1 MFTNRTVLITGA
13 AVGIGRAAAIRF
25 AEQGANVVAMDV
37 NADTLVQTETELR
50 AITDRVAVYTCD
62 ICDQNAVET
71 AVAESAQ
78 RFGGIDILVNNA
90 ALWRHFSPFTETSL
104 DVWDTFFRINMF
116 GTVTVT
122 KAVVVHMINGGFG
135 RIVNVA
141 SVAGVY
147 GIASM
152 APYSAT
158 KGALI
163 AFTKALAKE
172 LSPHGITV
180 NAVSPGTVSPADERD
195 ITYTKETDMCYIG
208 RTGSGKENADLIC
221 YLSSDSAAYISGQ
234 NIPIDGCRRRL

>member
-1 MFTNRTVLITGA
+1 MFTNKTVLITGA

-25 AEQGANVVAMDV
+25 AEQGANVVLMDV
-37 NADTLVQTETELR
+37 NKDALAETEQELR
-50 AITDRVAVYTCD
+50 AITDRVVAYTCD

-90 ALWRHFSPFTETSL
+90 ALWRHFSSFVDTPL
-104 DVWDTFFRINMF
+104 DVWDTFFRINML

-122 KAVVVHMINGGFG
+122 KAVAPHMISGGFG
-135 RIVNVA
+135 RIINVA
-141 SVAGVY
+141 SVAGMY
-147 GIASM
+147 GIANM

-195 ITYTKETDMCYIG
+195 ITYTKETDMCYVG

>member
-1 MFTNRTVLITGA
+1 MFTNKTVLITGA

-25 AEQGANVVAMDV
+25 AEQGANVVLLDV
-37 NADTLVQTETELR
+37 DRDALTQTEQELL
-50 AITDRVAVYTCD
+50 AITDRVAAYACD
-62 ICDQNAVET
+62 ICDQTAVET
-71 AVAESAQ
+71 AVTRSVK
-78 RFGGIDILVNNA
+78 RFGGVDILVNNA
-90 ALWRHFSPFTETSL
+90 ALWRHFSPFVDTSL
-104 DVWDTFFRINMF
+104 DVWDTFFRINML

-122 KAVVVHMINGGFG
+122 KTVVPHMINGGFG
-135 RIVNVA
+135 RIINVA
-141 SVAGVY
+141 SVAGMY
-147 GIASM
+147 GNANM

-195 ITYTKETDMCYIG
+195 ITYTQATDMCYLE

>member
-1 MFTNRTVLITGA
+1 MFTDKTVLITGA

-25 AEQGANVVAMDV
+25 AQQGANVVLMDV
-37 NADTLVQTETELR
+37 NEDALKQTEQELL
-50 AITDRVAVYTCD
+50 AITDRVAAYVCD
-62 ICDQNAVET
+62 ICDTAAVERMVADIT
-71 AVAESAQ
+71 A
-78 RFGGIDILVNNA
+78 RFGGVDILVNNA
-90 ALWRHFSPFTETSL
+90 ALWRHFSPFVDTTL
-104 DVWDTFFRINMF
+104 DTWDTFFRINML
-116 GTVTVT
+116 GTVGVT
-122 KAVVVHMINGGFG
+122 KAVVPHMIENGFG

-141 SVAGVY
+141 SVAGVN
-147 GIASM
+147 GIANM
-152 APYSAT
+152 IPYSAT

-195 ITYTKETDMCYIG
+195 INYTKETDMCYVG

-234 NIPIDGCRRRL
+234 NVLIDGCRRRL